1 MTMYP
6 LEIEH
11 VTKRYGHEVVG
22 MIGAGRGALIRNLGG
37 AVTVVM
43 LALFV
48 IPPLAVL
55 LVSDAASWI
64 PPTLF
69 AVISG
74 VSTEVGLWAAL
85 MTVAQR

>member
-1 MTMYP
+1 
-6 LEIEH
+6 
-11 VTKRYGHEVVG
+11 
-22 MIGAGRGALIRNLGG
+22 
-37 AVTVVM
+37 M

-48 IPPLAVL
+48 VPPLAVQL
-55 LVSDAASWI
+55 LSDAASWI

-85 MTVAQR
+85 MAVAAWALVPAAAGLLAVQRRDVV